1 MTINAG
7 QFAAQIVIP
16 TLELLDRE
24 AGIAYSELYFHL
36 VIGTIAQESLLGTF
50 LVQTSGPALGIG
62 QIEPQSLTDLI
73 ASLGEREA
81 GVLATLATPAPP
93 AHNVVG
99 NLPYAVAVTR
109 LFYRHKPGNPAADTV
124 SAHFQYYKR
133 WYNTPAGAA
142 TLAQWKQN
150 WALTGISIPFGT
162 VSPRLPFTAAE
173 DRVIRESWGNI
184 ATIAAQLGRS
194 DKSVMGR
201 GRLLG
206 LPAGTRPRR
215 SMRA

>member
-7 QFAAQIVIP
+7 QFADQIVIP
-16 TLELLDRE
+16 TLEMLDRE

-50 LVQTSGPALGIG
+50 LVQASGPALGVG
-62 QIEPQSLTDLI
+62 QIEPRSLSDLI
-73 ASLGEREA
+73 AGLSEREA
-81 GVLATLATPAPP
+81 GALATLATPAPP

-109 LFYRHKPGNPAADTV
+109 LFYRHKPGDPAADTV

-162 VSPRLPFTAAE
+162 ASSRLPFTAAE
-173 DRVIRESWGNI
+173 DRVIRDLWSNT
-184 ATIAAQLGRS
+184 AAIAARLGRS
-194 DKSVMGR
+194 DKSVLSR

-206 LPAGTRPRR
+206 LPAMARRPQP
-215 SMRA
+215 MRA